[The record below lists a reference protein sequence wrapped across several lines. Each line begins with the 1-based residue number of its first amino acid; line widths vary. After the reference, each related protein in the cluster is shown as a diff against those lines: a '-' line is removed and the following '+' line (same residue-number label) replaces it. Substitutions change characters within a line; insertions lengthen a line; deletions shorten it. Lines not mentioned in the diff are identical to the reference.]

1 MSGPSSEQT
10 QFSDYKTVG
19 DRLRADGLAEQAIGQ
34 YKLFLSQAKMASQ
47 TRAQISQSIGELYSE
62 MDNCGEA
69 LVWFYH
75 AEAADLS
82 AEKKPALESAI
93 NKCRERIK

>member
-1 MSGPSSEQT
+1 MSGKPVEQT
-10 QFSDYKTVG
+10 LYSAYKTVG

-34 YKLFLSQAKMASQ
+34 YKLFLSQGKMDALI
-47 TRAQISQSIGELYSE
+47 RAQVSQSIGKLYAE

-75 AEAADLS
+75 AEIADTENNAVL
-82 AEKKPALESAI
+82 ASAI
-93 NKCRERIK
+93 SNCKNRIK